1 MGTHVLDQIDTTT
14 RTDQADADRAAR
26 GRRSRRIR
34 ALLAGGLVLG
44 IGAAVTLAAW
54 TDNEFAT
61 GSFTASRFDLQGS
74 TDGTAY
80 SDHATSPG
88 APLTFTLDPSSLAPG
103 DVVTAPFAVRL
114 AANTSENATVAVSV
128 PSTTG
133 TLTGL
138 TYKLDRMPAWG
149 CGGTPTSTLIASSA
163 MNAGTGSFTLAQGAP
178 TTSAGTPVFLC
189 FTVTA
194 GPTLTQGQTGS
205 VVWQFAAQ
213 ST

>member
-1 MGTHVLDQIDTTT
+1 MGTHVSDAVDGTTE
-14 RTDQADADRAAR
+14 RSERD
-26 GRRSRRIR
+26 RRSRRIR

-54 TDNEFAT
+54 TDNEFAQ

-80 SDHATSPG
+80 ADHATAPG

-114 AANTSENATVAVSV
+114 AANTSENANVTVSV
-128 PSTTG
+128 ASSTG

-149 CGGTPTSTLIASSA
+149 CGGTPSAAVIASSPLTGG
-163 MNAGTGSFTLAQGAP
+163 AGAFTLAQGSP
-178 TTSAGTPVFLC
+178 TTSPGTPAYLC

-194 GPTLTQGQTGS
+194 GAGLTQGQTGS

-213 ST
+213 SS